1 LRKVAVIGVGNSN
14 FGVRKDVN
22 LSELTFEAVK
32 PALDEASVSGEDI
45 DFVSYAT
52 VGGMYEEALPAVVAA
67 EYCGLTGAG
76 LVRCE
81 AACASGSAAFYTS
94 YLNVASGLSD
104 VSMAIGMEK
113 MTEVDT
119 PTMMEMIGRAGSYL
133 WEFHNFG
140 MTFPAYYA
148 LYASAHMARYGTT
161 EEDMAEV
168 AVKAHKYGAMNPKA
182 RFQKETSVDE
192 VLSSYLVAWPLK
204 LFDCSPVCDG
214 SAAIIL
220 ASEEKVRELGIETP
234 VWVSGVGYSSDTAN
248 LSKRPDFVGL
258 RASVT
263 ASEMAYKRAEVGP
276 DDLDV
281 ATVHDCFT
289 IAEIM
294 AYEDLGFCKRGEG
307 VKLIREGS
315 TEIGGKIPVNV
326 DGGLKAKGHPIGATG
341 CSMIYELTKQL
352 RGEAESRQRQVPLE
366 NYVAL
371 AHNVGGTGHYC
382 YVTILRR

>member
-1 LRKVAVIGVGNSN
+1 MRKVAVIGVGHSK
-14 FGVRKDVN
+14 FGVLKDLN
-22 LSELTFEAVK
+22 LSELTFESVK
-32 PALDEASVSGEDI
+32 PALDDSGIPGEDV
-45 DFVSYAT
+45 DFVSFAS
-52 VGGMYEEALPAVVAA
+52 VGGMYEEALPAVVVA

-81 AACASGSAAFYTS
+81 AACASGSAAFFTAYQ
-94 YLNVASGLSD
+94 NVASGFSD
-104 VSMAIGMEK
+104 VTMAIGTEK

-119 PTMMEMIGRAGSYL
+119 STMMELIGRAGSYL

-140 MTFPAYYA
+140 ITFPAYYA

-161 EEDMAEV
+161 EEDMALV
-168 AVKAHKYGAMNPKA
+168 SVKNHKYGALNPNA
-182 RFQKETSVDE
+182 RFQKETTVDE
-192 VLSSYLVAWPLK
+192 VLSSYLITWPLK
-204 LFDCSPVCDG
+204 LFDCCPICDG
-214 SAAIIL
+214 SATVVL
-220 ASEEKVRELGIETP
+220 ASEKKTKELGIEDP

-248 LSKRPDFVGL
+248 LSKRSDFVGL
-258 RASVT
+258 NASVRASKK
-263 ASEMAYKRAEVGP
+263 AYEMAKIGP
-276 DDLDV
+276 DDIDV

-294 AYEDLGFCKRGEG
+294 AYEDLGFCDKGEG
-307 VKLIREGS
+307 AKLVREGM

-352 RGEAESRQRQVPLE
+352 RGEAEKRQRQVPLE

-382 YVTILRR
+382 YVTVLRR